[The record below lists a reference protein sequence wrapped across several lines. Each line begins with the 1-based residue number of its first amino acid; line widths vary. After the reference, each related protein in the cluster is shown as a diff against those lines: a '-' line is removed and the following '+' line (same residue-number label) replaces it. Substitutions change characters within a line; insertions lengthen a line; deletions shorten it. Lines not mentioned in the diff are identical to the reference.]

1 MAKNLLHENMMI
13 ISNMFNI
20 KIIKVEEAKI
30 FVLRIFRSATI
41 LLIAKIR
48 SLQLSA
54 IVPNGQLAG
63 RLNGFMSKL
72 MRKRRSWFKAH

>member
-41 LLIAKIR
+41 LLIEM
-48 SLQLSA
+48 
-54 IVPNGQLAG
+54 G
-63 RLNGFMSKL
+63 RLREARVISKE
-72 MRKRRSWFKAH
+72 